1 MNILAYSQIA
11 LDEKGGIDM
20 IDLSGAGIYTTPYMT
35 QFEKKIVNVFCDDI
49 LEKSGIDLR
58 NHAISQNTTIE
69 FYNEDN
75 LSYYE
80 EDIVSL
86 FSGISRPG
94 KEGFRIKVLDS
105 EKNKRIIVLGKDERG
120 EFYGMAR
127 ILRNISAKKGI
138 IMCSDVIRDISMT
151 PEYPLRGHQLGY
163 RDKNNTY
170 SAWTIQ
176 DYEHYIRDMA
186 LFGANAIELLP
197 PKTDDALFSSTFVE
211 DPFELMIEVSKIIH
225 SYNMDV
231 WLWYP
236 NVGEDYDNLD
246 CMYRELK
253 EREKVFSAIPYLDAI
268 LVPLGDPGSLWPAKA
283 MKVTEEFVKIM
294 HQYHPSTGVWVAPQH
309 FQPEPG
315 WYDEFYDEIGKQ
327 PDWVTGICFAP
338 WEQHEI
344 MEMQDRLP
352 QKYKYNIRNYPDIS
366 HNTNC
371 QFPVPMWDNAFALTL
386 GREGNNARPKA
397 MKHIHNMIEPY
408 TCGTIT
414 YSEGIHDDINKIVWC
429 DQDFDSKI
437 EVSETLKDYVRLF
450 IDADITEELADLI
463 LRAEDDWVGP
473 ILENDNIDTVYADM
487 RKLDS
492 LVSEKTKENY
502 RYQMIKLRIYT
513 DYWTKYKYSFDK
525 RNEKKAR
532 EIISCAQKLGSK
544 NTIKEAR
551 SILNLSKDAPAMEE
565 LLKEMQKLSDS
576 LYQKCRIQLTVT
588 QHHGQRWIRGAYL
601 ETAHMPLNEYQ
612 YLMMKFR
619 GIEKIESEEERIQ
632 ALLNLNAR
640 ENPGDGNIYCCL
652 GSEEGFSHVTQW
664 RTWEEDPGY
673 LKTPVKDHSIYSI
686 MGLFHQMDGWYYEFP
701 MPLTWAW
708 NATVLY
714 GTPLEV
720 RFDGLDPDKKYILKA
735 FYPNTFLKAVHHMQ
749 KPEEDTE
756 CNLWA
761 GDELLASS
769 IPRKEMKSDVTWD
782 YELPQNSY
790 ATGTLKLRWQVY
802 GTLKAFAVSE
812 IWIIQKD

>member
-138 IMCSDVIRDISMT
+138 IMCSDVIRDILMT

-338 WEQHEI
+338 WEQI
-344 MEMQDRLP
+344 
-352 QKYKYNIRNYPDIS
+352 
-366 HNTNC
+366 
-371 QFPVPMWDNAFALTL
+371 
-386 GREGNNARPKA
+386 GRAS
-397 MKHIHNMIEPY
+397 
-408 TCGTIT
+408 C
-414 YSEGIHDDINKIVWC
+414 
-429 DQDFDSKI
+429 
-437 EVSETLKDYVRLF
+437 
-450 IDADITEELADLI
+450 
-463 LRAEDDWVGP
+463 
-473 ILENDNIDTVYADM
+473 
-487 RKLDS
+487 
-492 LVSEKTKENY
+492 
-502 RYQMIKLRIYT
+502 
-513 DYWTKYKYSFDK
+513 
-525 RNEKKAR
+525 R
-532 EIISCAQKLGSK
+532 E
-544 NTIKEAR
+544 R
-551 SILNLSKDAPAMEE
+551 
-565 LLKEMQKLSDS
+565 
-576 LYQKCRIQLTVT
+576 V
-588 QHHGQRWIRGAYL
+588 
-601 ETAHMPLNEYQ
+601 
-612 YLMMKFR
+612 
-619 GIEKIESEEERIQ
+619 
-632 ALLNLNAR
+632 
-640 ENPGDGNIYCCL
+640 
-652 GSEEGFSHVTQW
+652 
-664 RTWEEDPGY
+664 
-673 LKTPVKDHSIYSI
+673 
-686 MGLFHQMDGWYYEFP
+686 
-701 MPLTWAW
+701 
-708 NATVLY
+708 
-714 GTPLEV
+714 
-720 RFDGLDPDKKYILKA
+720 
-735 FYPNTFLKAVHHMQ
+735 
-749 KPEEDTE
+749 
-756 CNLWA
+756 
-761 GDELLASS
+761 
-769 IPRKEMKSDVTWD
+769 
-782 YELPQNSY
+782 
-790 ATGTLKLRWQVY
+790 
-802 GTLKAFAVSE
+802 
-812 IWIIQKD
+812 